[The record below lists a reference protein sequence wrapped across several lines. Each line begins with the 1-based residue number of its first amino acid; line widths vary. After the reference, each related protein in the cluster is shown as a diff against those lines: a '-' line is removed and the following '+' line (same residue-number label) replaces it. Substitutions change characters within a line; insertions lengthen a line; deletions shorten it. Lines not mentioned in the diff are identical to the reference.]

1 MDTNINA
8 TNSASQ
14 TARILAYLQDG
25 HTITPLE
32 ALQKFSCLRLGA
44 RISEISEI
52 VGHPVNRK
60 RIQVTNAQGK
70 SVYVMQ
76 YSL

>member
-1 MDTNINA
+1 MNTNANA

-14 TARILAYLQDG
+14 AQRILAYLQDG

-32 ALQKFSCLRLGA
+32 ALHKFSCLRLGA
-44 RISEISEI
+44 RIADISKI
-52 VGHPVNRK
+52 IGRPVSRK
-60 RIQVTNAQGK
+60 RIKVPNAEGK
-70 SVYVMQ
+70 EVYVMQ